1 MPITDTKLQSY
12 GLKKL
17 LQTPLRVHRKS
28 TIRVVIAPH
37 LITTRGFD
45 YSQSFEIIKDWL
57 YNKCDKVER
66 PNPYNF
72 DHVIKEVLN

>member
-17 LQTPLRVHRKS
+17 LQTPLRDHRKS
-28 TIRVVIAPH
+28 TIRVVIAAH

-57 YNKCDKVER
+57 YNKCDKVKR